1 MKAVEI
7 NNLTKNF
14 KQNCAINSF
23 SLEIEKG
30 EMFALVGPDGAG
42 KSTLIKMMCGIVS
55 ATSGNIKLFDYDIK
69 NNINEIKKE
78 SDIFHK
84 NLVCMAI

>member
-14 KQNCAINSF
+14 KQNCVINSF

-30 EMFALVGPDGAG
+30 EMFALL
-42 KSTLIKMMCGIVS
+42 T
-55 ATSGNIKLFDYDIK
+55 
-69 NNINEIKKE
+69 
-78 SDIFHK
+78 
-84 NLVCMAI
+84 